1 MSEVF
6 LTEDEKLL
14 CNSMK
19 RRLIDLAKNQEPMGY
34 QKFSDEFF
42 LGWDMHDIEDRK
54 KIGKLLGYI
63 SENEH
68 AENKPLLS
76 VFIKHEDGLPG
87 AGFFTMAEE
96 LGRFIP
102 KFMSKDDFVKRERQ
116 YAYNY
121 WNQHKE

>member
-1 MSEVF
+1 MADDY
-6 LTEDEKLL
+6 LTKDDKLL
-14 CNSMK
+14 IKSMTS
-19 RRLIDLAKNQEPMGY
+19 RLIELAKNKTPMGY

-42 LGWDMHDIEDRK
+42 LGWDMRDIEDRK

-68 AENKPLLS
+68 KDRKPLLS

-87 AGFFTMAEE
+87 VGFFSMAEQ

-102 KFMSKDDFVKRERQ
+102 KFMSKEDFVKRERQ
-116 YAYNY
+116 DAYNY
-121 WNQHKE
+121 WNKHKE